1 MNSSAWSMDSSPRLT
16 NSASGIQ
23 IIGAGNGK
31 RALPSPVWPRY
42 TQISHPLTLL
52 LGYLHRGLFQRDC
65 ERDSA

>member
-42 TQISHPLTLL
+42 TQVSHPLTLL
-52 LGYLHRGLFQRDC
+52 LG
-65 ERDSA
+65 